1 MEQDNL
7 AVPANSVA
15 EFGAYVAA
23 EAIKFDKLVSEAKLK
38 MD

>member
-7 AVPANSVA
+7 AVPANSLV
-15 EFGAYVAA
+15 EFSAYVAS
-23 EAIKFDKLVSEAKLK
+23 EAIKFEKLVNEAKLK